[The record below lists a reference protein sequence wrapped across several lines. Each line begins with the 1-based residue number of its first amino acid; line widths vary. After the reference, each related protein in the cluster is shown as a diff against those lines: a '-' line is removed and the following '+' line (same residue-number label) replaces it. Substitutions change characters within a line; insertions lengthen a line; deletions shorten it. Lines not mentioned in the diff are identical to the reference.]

1 MKAGIVVW
9 TMVLA
14 SPALA
19 QSPPASVPGDARA
32 ELEERLQQ
40 VRLMERALEDAVT
53 RGVRIVEQQLP
64 PVPGV
69 LYFAGPVRVRGFEL
83 QDYGVFF
90 DVEYPVVRRSILW
103 SMNTLQL
110 NRGMPTIFQ
119 DLRRRLQTVPEG
131 PGQLAFEQILSEM
144 EAELQRNSLLR
155 PVGLGPARVSSPE
168 DTDTRDPGRP
178 VTPVTPV
185 RMDPLETYLSALRG
199 ELTDAL
205 IAYGPALVVADD
217 HWVSVAAR
225 DGRGQI
231 DPRVSSAPRT
241 LRLRIRGRDL
251 AALRAG
257 RVSVDD
263 LRGRVEAP

>member
-1 MKAGIVVW
+1 MKVGIVVW
-9 TMVLA
+9 AILLA
-14 SPALA
+14 SPTLA
-19 QSPPASVPGDARA
+19 QSPPASTTRNARA
-32 ELEERLQQ
+32 EPGERLQQ
-40 VRLMERALEDAVT
+40 VHLMERALEDAVT

-110 NRGMPTIFQ
+110 NGGMPTIFQ
-119 DLRRRLQTVPEG
+119 DLRRRLQTMPEG
-131 PGQLAFEQILSEM
+131 PGQLAFEQVLSEM
-144 EAELQRNSLLR
+144 EAELQRTAPLR
-155 PVGLGPARVSSPE
+155 PVGLGAARVSSPE
-168 DTDTRDPGRP
+168 DAERRLDRPG
-178 VTPVTPV
+178 TPEA
-185 RMDPLETYLSALRG
+185 MDPLETYLTALRG

-205 IAYGPALVVADD
+205 ISYGPALDVADD

-231 DPRVSSAPRT
+231 DPRVSSPRT
-241 LRLRIRGRDL
+241 LKLRVSGRDL
-251 AALRAG
+251 AALSGG
-257 RVSVDD
+257 RLSVED
-263 LRGRVEAP
+263 LRRRVEAP

>member
-1 MKAGIVVW
+1 MKVGIVAWV
-9 TMVLA
+9 MLLA

-19 QSPPASVPGDARA
+19 QPPLASAPGSEPA
-32 ELEERLQQ
+32 ELGERVQR

-110 NRGMPTIFQ
+110 NSGMPTIFQ
-119 DLRRRLQTVPEG
+119 DLRRRLQTMPEG

-144 EAELQRNSLLR
+144 EAELQRTAPLR
-155 PVGLGPARVSSPE
+155 PVGLEAARTSLPG
-168 DTDTRDPGRP
+168 DGDTRGPDRSVAP
-178 VTPVTPV
+178 V
-185 RMDPLETYLSALRG
+185 MIDPLETYLTTLSG
-199 ELTDAL
+199 ELTDTL
-205 IAYGPALVVADD
+205 IHSVPALG
-217 HWVSVAAR
+217 WRKSTGCLLPPGTGGAR
-225 DGRGQI
+225 
-231 DPRVSSAPRT
+231 S
-241 LRLRIRGRDL
+241 IRG
-251 AALRAG
+251 
-257 RVSVDD
+257 
-263 LRGRVEAP
+263 

>member
-1 MKAGIVVW
+1 MLLV
-9 TMVLA
+9 

-19 QSPPASVPGDARA
+19 QSPPASAQGSALA
-32 ELEERLQQ
+32 ELGERLQQ

-90 DVEYPVVRRSILW
+90 DVEHPVVRRSILW

-110 NRGMPTIFQ
+110 NGGMPTIFQ
-119 DLRRRLQTVPEG
+119 DLRRRLQTMPEG

-144 EAELQRNSLLR
+144 EAELQRTVPLR
-155 PVGLGPARVSSPE
+155 PAGLGAARVTSSE
-168 DTDTRDPGRP
+168 DADTRRPDRP
-178 VTPVTPV
+178 VTI
-185 RMDPLETYLSALRG
+185 DPLETYLTALRG
-199 ELTDAL
+199 ELRDAL
-205 IAYGPALVVADD
+205 IAYGPALGVADD
-217 HWVSVAAR
+217 HWVSIAAR

-231 DPRVSSAPRT
+231 DPRVSGPPRT
-241 LRLRIRGRDL
+241 LTLRIRGRDL
-251 AALRAG
+251 AALSAG
-257 RVSVDD
+257 RLSVDD